1 MKMKRYLVA
10 LLAAMAWVTSAQAVQ
25 VLYTAAG
32 IGPGGA
38 PVAASALFD
47 ISGNI
52 LTITLKNTSGVNAFA
67 DVPGSTLT
75 GLYWNFAGAP
85 VLNPLSATV
94 ASGAIIGTC
103 KLSATCA
110 TETNVSG
117 EFGYA
122 ATSGPGGANNGIASS
137 GYLTTGL
144 PGDIGNFN
152 GSLAGINLDGPA
164 SLDGINFGIISAAA
178 DYAPNGGLEAVPV
191 IRDTVVFHLSGAS
204 GLLLTNL
211 TNVSF
216 QYGTALSELNIS
228 GTPGG
233 GGGGTG
239 DPIPEPGLPALVAIG
254 FLGMAVMRGRRRHS

>member
-1 MKMKRYLVA
+1 
-10 LLAAMAWVTSAQAVQ
+10 
-25 VLYTAAG
+25 
-32 IGPGGA
+32 
-38 PVAASALFD
+38 VAASALFD

-85 VLNPLSATV
+85 VLKPLSATV
-94 ASGAIIGTC
+94 ASGAIIGNC
-103 KLSATCA
+103 NLSATCA